1 MTFYK
6 PVFLVSLGGEKA
18 IWDFTCYKLTNVVSC
33 CKVPLTEIV
42 DQEHPTRLVIFALK
56 RPSNDIARFVF
67 YDATIA
73 FARQV
78 PHISTHLLRSPTRG
92 RADFIE
98 GVIRHEVRI
107 ESSLTFMIVD
117 SKN

>member
-1 MTFYK
+1 M
-6 PVFLVSLGGEKA
+6 
-18 IWDFTCYKLTNVVSC
+18 
-33 CKVPLTEIV
+33 TEIV
-42 DQEHPTRLVIFALK
+42 DQEHPTCLVIFALK

-67 YDATIA
+67 YDATIS

-92 RADFIE
+92 RADIIE

>member
-1 MTFYK
+1 M
-6 PVFLVSLGGEKA
+6 V
-18 IWDFTCYKLTNVVSC
+18 
-33 CKVPLTEIV
+33 V
-42 DQEHPTRLVIFALK
+42 DQEHATRLVIFALK
-56 RPSNDIARFVF
+56 RPSNDVARFVF

-78 PHISTHLLRSPTRG
+78 PHIPTYLLRSPTQG

-98 GVIRHEVRI
+98 GVIRHGVRI
-107 ESSLTFMIVD
+107 ESTLTFMSVG

>member
-6 PVFLVSLGGEKA
+6 PVFLVSLGGEKT
-18 IWDFTCYKLTNVVSC
+18 IWDFTCYKLTNVVSY

-56 RPSNDIARFVF
+56 RLSNDIVRFVF

-73 FARQV
+73 FAQQV
-78 PHISTHLLRSPTRG
+78 LYIPTHLLRSPTQG

-98 GVIRHEVRI
+98 GVIRHKVRI